1 VKQAGG
7 VLSEVRFDHVDGNLT
22 ATYTATMPAAHV
34 ENMKVHA
41 VLSQAMQTPQQHRA
55 GVQGWNGPTGSAGMQ
70 GQRNARN
77 SFLAALQRNHG

>member
-1 VKQAGG
+1 MPRAALEVDPDAKTKDEVREYLRSSVKQAGG

-41 VLSQAMQTPQQHRA
+41 VLSQD
-55 GVQGWNGPTGSAGMQ
+55 
-70 GQRNARN
+70 QRNARN
-77 SFLAALQRNHG
+77 KFLAALQRNHG